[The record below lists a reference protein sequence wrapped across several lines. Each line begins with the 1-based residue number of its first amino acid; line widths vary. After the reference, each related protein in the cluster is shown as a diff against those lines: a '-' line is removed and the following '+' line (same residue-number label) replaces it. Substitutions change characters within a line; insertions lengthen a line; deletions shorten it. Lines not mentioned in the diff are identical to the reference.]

1 MDIGIFPV
9 FYILVASTGNVLAEG
24 KVMKKFIHKVFLLC
38 NLIIPLKCEK
48 SVFKISKKY

>member
-24 KVMKKFIHKVFLLC
+24 KSYEKVY
-38 NLIIPLKCEK
+38 
-48 SVFKISKKY
+48 SQSISTL